1 MVISLHD
8 GVGEDPGYGTLALPV
23 GDDHQVEVG
32 AREVLQHLL
41 HGAPDLRELWAL
53 WALWPDLLLEAS
65 VEVEKDGSEHQPLT
79 SSFQHRSYNILQKEA
94 QVMITNLK

>member
-8 GVGEDPGYGTLALPV
+8 GVGEDPGYGALALPV

-41 HGAPDLRELWAL
+41 HGAPDLRELWAIKRR
-53 WALWPDLLLEAS
+53 PDLLLEAS
-65 VEVEKDGSEHQPLT
+65 VEVEEDGSEHQPLT

-94 QVMITNLK
+94 QVRITNLK